1 MVFYKCLHTSTINLS
16 PSLMSSILKWHS
28 LCKKNPFM
36 IKTKLDRVAFSKER
50 KKATPIQVYFPLPNK
65 KRKGFSLIEVLI
77 SFLIITFLILTTA
90 QLTLYSLQVKR
101 RSDCSLNAAELASAK
116 LEYFKSLPYESDE
129 LGSGP
134 QSEVIEGS
142 SSPETFRR
150 EWDIQSVSLSMKK
163 IEVACYSANFME
175 KKAHLIL
182 FLSRDLGF

>member
-1 MVFYKCLHTSTINLS
+1 MVKTILE
-16 PSLMSSILKWHS
+16 
-28 LCKKNPFM
+28 
-36 IKTKLDRVAFSKER
+36 RVAFSSNR
-50 KKATPIQVYFPLPNK
+50 NRAAFFHSHFPLPNK
-65 KRKGFSLIEVLI
+65 GRKGFSLIEVLI
-77 SFLIITFLILTTA
+77 SLVIITFLILATA

-129 LGSGP
+129 LGSGSR
-134 QSEVIEGS
+134 SEVIKGS

-150 EWDIQSVSLSMKK
+150 EWDTQAVSSSMKK
-163 IEVACYSANFME
+163 IEIACYSANIME